1 VNIFSLITALFVTR
15 LSFSRLGEELM
26 AMFSMGALQVSRS
39 FNQMVTDTTNVRDVS
54 EQMVLLEPDAAPL
67 FVLTNAAKRKQP
79 TIGPR
84 FEWVEDN
91 EVSLWGQASL
101 AADTTSAVTSILVA
115 DGTLF
120 GVGDIVAVPKAQSS
134 SAAPEV
140 FLVTSITT
148 NTLTITRGVGGS
160 GADTIPAT
168 GSLRI
173 LASAFKE
180 DDNVGQQRYT
190 SKTVQISYAQIF
202 KTPVKVTH
210 TAASTKQYGAPQG
223 ERKYQLVKALIR
235 HRSEI
240 EAAGLWSRA
249 SESLASP
256 GSRWTTMGWLSR
268 ISTNKTDASTTATIT
283 TWNTFSETAF
293 RYGEKQKLLL
303 CAPKVISALNFYSQ
317 NKLLTRVGD
326 TVFGVK
332 IARFE
337 MALGEFLLANDYRL
351 GTADVGF
358 PGGNSFATHA
368 YSIDLPSVAIRYLQ
382 GGGDSLIGDTKLFE
396 NVLPDGSTTRTDEYR
411 SQIGWEIRHEKKHAW
426 LFDLSAYA

>member
-1 VNIFSLITALFVTR
+1 
-15 LSFSRLGEELM
+15 
-26 AMFSMGALQVSRS
+26 
-39 FNQMVTDTTNVRDVS
+39 MVTDTTNVRDVS

-67 FVLTNAAKRKQP
+67 FVLTNSAKRKQP

-84 FEWVEDN
+84 FEWVEDT
-91 EVSLWGQASL
+91 EVSLWGQSSA
-101 AADTTSAVTSILVA
+101 AADWSSAATNILVA

-140 FLVTSITT
+140 FLVTAIST
-148 NTLTITRGVGGS
+148 NTLTITRGIGSS
-160 GADTIPAT
+160 GADTVSAT

-180 DDNVGQQRYT
+180 DDNIGQQRYT
-190 SKTVQISYAQIF
+190 AKTVQISYAQIF

-240 EAAGLWSRA
+240 EAAGLWGRA
-249 SESLASP
+249 SESLNSP
-256 GSRWTTMGWLSR
+256 SSRWTSMGFLSR
-268 ISTNKTDASTTATIT
+268 IATNKTDANSTATIT

-351 GTADVGF
+351 GTADIGF

-368 YSIDLPSVAIRYLQ
+368 YSIDLPSVAMRYLQ
-382 GGGDSLIGDTKLFE
+382 GGGDNLIGDTKLFE
-396 NVLPDGSTTRTDEYR
+396 NILPDGSTTRTDEYR
-411 SQIGWEIRHEKKHAW
+411 SQLGWEIRHERKHAW
-426 LFDLSAYA
+426 IFDLSSYS

>member
-1 VNIFSLITALFVTR
+1 
-15 LSFSRLGEELM
+15 M
-26 AMFSMGALQVSRS
+26 LQVARN
-39 FNQMVTDTTNVRDVS
+39 FDQFVTDTTNVRDVS

-84 FEWVEDN
+84 FEWVEDT
-91 EVSLWGQASL
+91 EVSLWGYASSSSD
-101 AADTTSAVTSILVA
+101 ASSVTTTLGVS
-115 DGTLF
+115 DGTIF

-134 SAAPEV
+134 SAAPEI
-140 FLVTSITT
+140 FLVTAVST
-148 NTLTITRGVGGS
+148 NSLTITRNIGGS
-160 GADTIPAT
+160 GADTIGQT
-168 GSLRI
+168 QSLRVI
-173 LASAFKE
+173 ASAFKE
-180 DDNVGQQRYT
+180 DDNIGQQRYT
-190 SKTVQISYAQIF
+190 AKTVQISYAQIF

-240 EAAGLWSRA
+240 EGAGLWGRA
-249 SESLASP
+249 SEALALPS
-256 GSRWTTMGWLSR
+256 SRWTTMGFLSR
-268 ISTNKTDASTTATIT
+268 IATNKTDASTTATIT

-337 MALGEFLLANDYRL
+337 MALGEFMLANDYRL
-351 GTADVGF
+351 GTGDVGYVA
-358 PGGNSFATHA
+358 GNNFATHA

-382 GGGDSLIGDTKLFE
+382 GGGDNLIGDTKLYE
-396 NVLPDGSTTRTDEYR
+396 NILPDGSTTRTDEYR
-411 SQIGWEIRHEKKHAW
+411 SQLGWEIRHERKHAW

>member
-1 VNIFSLITALFVTR
+1 VALSV
-15 LSFSRLGEELM
+15 
-26 AMFSMGALQVSRS
+26 ARS

-67 FVLTNAAKRKQP
+67 FVLTNSAKRKQP

-84 FEWVEDN
+84 FEWVEDT
-91 EVSLWGQASL
+91 EVSLWGQSSATTDWSS
-101 AADTTSAVTSILVA
+101 AATNILVA

-120 GVGDIVAVPKAQSS
+120 GVGDVVAIPKAQSS

-140 FLVTSITT
+140 LLVTAIST
-148 NTLTITRGVGGS
+148 NTLTVTRGVGSS
-160 GADTIPAT
+160 GADTLPAT
-168 GSLRI
+168 GSMRI
-173 LASAFKE
+173 LASAFRE
-180 DDNVGQQRYT
+180 DDNIGQQRYT
-190 SKTVQISYAQIF
+190 AKTVQISYAQIF

-249 SESLASP
+249 SETLASP
-256 GSRWTTMGWLSR
+256 SSRWTSMGFLSR
-268 ISTNKTDASTTATIT
+268 IATNKTDANTTATIT

-303 CAPKVISALNFYSQ
+303 CAPKVISAINFYSQ

-337 MALGEFLLANDYRL
+337 MALGEFMLANDYRL
-351 GTADVGF
+351 GTADIGF

-368 YSIDLPSVAIRYLQ
+368 YSIDLPSIAIRYLN
-382 GGGDSLIGDTKLFE
+382 GGGDNLIGDTKLFE

-411 SQIGWEIRHEKKHAW
+411 SQLGWEIRHERKHAW
-426 LFDLSAYA
+426 IFDLSAYS

>member
-1 VNIFSLITALFVTR
+1 
-15 LSFSRLGEELM
+15 M
-26 AMFSMGALQVSRS
+26 ALQAARS

-84 FEWVEDN
+84 FEWVEDT
-91 EVSLWGQASL
+91 EVSLWGYASS
-101 AADTTSAVTSILVA
+101 AGDYTSAVTAIGVA

-140 FLVTSITT
+140 FLVTAVAT
-148 NTLTITRGVGGS
+148 NTLTVTRGIGGS
-160 GADTIPAT
+160 GADTIGQT
-168 GSLRI
+168 QSLRI

-180 DDNVGQQRYT
+180 DDNIGQQRYT

-240 EAAGLWSRA
+240 EGAGLWSRA
-249 SESLASP
+249 SETLNSP
-256 GSRWTTMGWLSR
+256 SSRWTTMGFLSR
-268 ISTNKTDASTTATIT
+268 IATNKTDANTTASIT

-303 CAPKVISALNFYSQ
+303 CAPRVISALNFYSQ

-337 MALGEFLLANDYRL
+337 MALGEFMLANDYRL
-351 GTADVGF
+351 GTGDVGF
-358 PGGNSFATHA
+358 SAGNSFSNHA
-368 YSIDLPSVAIRYLQ
+368 YSIDLPSVAMRYLN
-382 GGGDSLIGDTKLFE
+382 GGGDNLIGDTKLFE

-411 SQIGWEIRHEKKHAW
+411 SQLGWEIRHERKHAW
-426 LFDLSAYA
+426 VFDLSSYQ

>member
-1 VNIFSLITALFVTR
+1 MGLNVT
-15 LSFSRLGEELM
+15 
-26 AMFSMGALQVSRS
+26 RS

-79 TIGPR
+79 SIGPR
-84 FEWVEDN
+84 FEWVEDT
-91 EVSLWGQASL
+91 EVSLWGQASNT
-101 AADTTSAVTSILVA
+101 ADYASNVTTILVA

-134 SAAPEV
+134 AAAPEV
-140 FLVTSITT
+140 FLVTNVAT
-148 NTLTITRGVGGS
+148 NTLTITRGVGS
-160 GADTIPAT
+160 GADTITQT

-180 DDNVGQQRYT
+180 DDNIGQQRYT
-190 SKTVQISYAQIF
+190 AKTVQISYTQIF

-249 SESLASP
+249 SESLGSP
-256 GSRWTTMGWLSR
+256 SSRWTTMGFLPR
-268 ISTNKTDASTTATIT
+268 IATNKTDGSNTLTLTAF
-283 TWNTFSETAF
+283 NTFGETAF
-293 RYGEKQKLLL
+293 RWGEKQKLFL
-303 CAPKVISALNFYSQ
+303 CAPKIISALNFFSQ

-332 IARFE
+332 ISRFSL
-337 MALGEFLLANDYRL
+337 ALGEFLLANDYRL
-351 GTADVGF
+351 STAEVGF
-358 PGGNSFATHA
+358 PASPAGLSNFASHA
-368 YSIDLPSVAIRYLQ
+368 YSIDLPSVAWRYLQ
-382 GGGDSLIGDTKLFE
+382 GGGDNLIGDTKLFE
-396 NVLPDGSTTRTDEYR
+396 NVVPDGSTTRVDEYR
-411 SQIGWEIRHEKKHAW
+411 TQGGWEIRHERKHAW
-426 LFDLSAYA
+426 LFDVSAYA

>member
-1 VNIFSLITALFVTR
+1 L
-15 LSFSRLGEELM
+15 
-26 AMFSMGALQVSRS
+26 ALQVSRS
-39 FNQMVTDTTNVRDVS
+39 FDQFVTDTTNVRDVS

-84 FEWVEDN
+84 FEWVEDT
-91 EVSLWGQASL
+91 EVSLWGQGNS
-101 AADTTSAVTSILVA
+101 AADNSSVVTALAVA

-120 GVGDIVAVPKAQSS
+120 GVGDICSVPKAQSS

-140 FLVTSITT
+140 FLVTSISS
-148 NTLTITRGVGGS
+148 NTLTITRGIGGS

-168 GSLRI
+168 GSIRI

-180 DDNVGQQRYT
+180 DDNIGQQRYT
-190 SKTVQISYAQIF
+190 AKTVQISYAQIF

-223 ERKYQLVKALIR
+223 ERKFQLVKALIR

-249 SESLASP
+249 SESLALPS
-256 GSRWTTMGWLSR
+256 SRWTTMGWLTR
-268 ISTNKTDASTTATIT
+268 IATNKTDANTTATIT

-351 GTADVGF
+351 GTGDVGF

-382 GGGDSLIGDTKLFE
+382 GGGDNLIGDTKLFE
-396 NVLPDGSTTRTDEYR
+396 NILPDGSTTRTDEYR
-411 SQIGWEIRHEKKHAW
+411 SQVGWEHRHERKHAW

>member
-1 VNIFSLITALFVTR
+1 MALTV
-15 LSFSRLGEELM
+15 
-26 AMFSMGALQVSRS
+26 ARS
-39 FNQMVTDTTNVRDVS
+39 FDQMVTDTTNVRDVS

-84 FEWVEDN
+84 FEWVEDT
-91 EVSLWGQASL
+91 EVSLWGQSSATVDWSS
-101 AADTTSAVTSILVA
+101 AATNVLVS

-120 GVGDIVAVPKAQSS
+120 GVGDICAVPKTQSS

-140 FLVTSITT
+140 FLVTAVST
-148 NTLTITRGVGGS
+148 NTLTITRGVGS
-160 GADTIPAT
+160 AGADTLPAT
-168 GSLRI
+168 GSIRI
-173 LASAFKE
+173 LASAFRE
-180 DDNVGQQRYT
+180 DDSLGTQRYT
-190 SKTVQISYAQIF
+190 AKTVQISYAQIF
-202 KTPVKVTH
+202 KTPVKITH

-223 ERKYQLVKALIR
+223 ERKFQLVKSLIR

-249 SESLASP
+249 SESLATPS
-256 GSRWTTMGWLSR
+256 SRWTTMGWLSR
-268 ISTNKTDASTTATIT
+268 IATNKTDASTTATIT
-283 TWNTFSETAF
+283 TWNNFAETAF

-303 CAPKVISALNFYSQ
+303 CAPRVISALNFYSQ

-351 GTADVGF
+351 GTSDVGF
-358 PGGNSFATHA
+358 PGGNSFSNHA
-368 YSIDLPSVAIRYLQ
+368 YSIDLPSVAMRYLQ
-382 GGGDSLIGDTKLFE
+382 GGGDNLIGDTKLYE

-411 SQIGWEIRHEKKHAW
+411 SQLGWEIRHERKHAW
-426 LFDLSAYA
+426 LYDLSAYS

>member
-1 VNIFSLITALFVTR
+1 V
-15 LSFSRLGEELM
+15 
-26 AMFSMGALQVSRS
+26 ALQVSRS

-84 FEWVEDN
+84 FEWVEDT
-91 EVSLWGQASL
+91 EVSLWGQSSA
-101 AADTTSAVTSILVA
+101 AADWSSAATNILVV

-120 GVGDIVAVPKAQSS
+120 GVGDIIAVPKAVSS

-140 FLVTSITT
+140 FLVTAIST
-148 NTLTITRGVGGS
+148 NTLTITRGVGSS
-160 GADTIPAT
+160 GADTVPAT

-180 DDNVGQQRYT
+180 DDNIGQQRYT
-190 SKTVQISYAQIF
+190 AKTVQISYAQIF

-240 EAAGLWSRA
+240 EGAGLWSRA
-249 SESLASP
+249 SESLNSP
-256 GSRWTTMGWLSR
+256 SSRWTTMGFLSR
-268 ISTNKTDASTTATIT
+268 IATNKTDASGTATIT
-283 TWNTFSETAF
+283 TWNTFSETCF

-337 MALGEFLLANDYRL
+337 MALGEFMLANDYRL
-351 GTADVGF
+351 GTGDVGF
-358 PGGNSFATHA
+358 PGGNSFSNHA

-382 GGGDSLIGDTKLFE
+382 GGGDNLIGDTKLFE
-396 NVLPDGSTTRTDEYR
+396 NILPDGSTTRTDEYR
-411 SQIGWEIRHEKKHAW
+411 SQLGWEIRHERKHAW
-426 LFDLSAYA
+426 LFDVLTYA

>member
-1 VNIFSLITALFVTR
+1 VALNV
-15 LSFSRLGEELM
+15 
-26 AMFSMGALQVSRS
+26 ARS
-39 FNQMVTDTTNVRDVS
+39 FNQFVTDTTNVRDVS

-84 FEWVEDN
+84 YEWVEDT
-91 EVSLWGQASL
+91 EVSLWGQASNGTTDYSS
-101 AADTTSAVTSILVA
+101 AATNILVA

-120 GVGDIVAVPKAQSS
+120 GVGDICATPKAQSS
-134 SAAPEV
+134 NAAPEV
-140 FLVTSITT
+140 FLVTAIAT
-148 NTLTITRGVGGS
+148 NTLTIARGIGGS
-160 GADTIPAT
+160 GADTITAT
-168 GSLRI
+168 GSIRI
-173 LASAFKE
+173 LASAFTE
-180 DDNVGQQRYT
+180 NATLSTQRYT

-202 KTPVKVTH
+202 KTPVQVTH
-210 TAASTKQYGAPQG
+210 TSASTKQYGAPQG

-249 SESLASP
+249 SESLNSP
-256 GSRWTTMGWLSR
+256 ASRWTTMGWLSR
-268 ISTNKTDASTTATIT
+268 IATNKTDANTTATIT
-283 TWNTFSETAF
+283 TWNTFAETAF

-351 GTADVGF
+351 GTADIGF
-358 PGGNSFATHA
+358 PGGNSFASHA

-382 GGGDSLIGDTKLFE
+382 GGGDNLIGDTKLFE

-411 SQIGWEIRHEKKHAW
+411 TQLGWEIRHERKHAW
-426 LFDLSAYA
+426 IFDLSAYA

>member
-1 VNIFSLITALFVTR
+1 L
-15 LSFSRLGEELM
+15 
-26 AMFSMGALQVSRS
+26 ALQVARS

-79 TIGPR
+79 TIAPR
-84 FEWVEDN
+84 FEWVEDT
-91 EVSLWGQASL
+91 EVSLWGQSSAAS
-101 AADTTSAVTSILVA
+101 DWTSAATNILVA
-115 DGTLF
+115 DGSLF
-120 GVGDIVAVPKAQSS
+120 GVADIIAIPKAVNS

-140 FLVTSITT
+140 ALITAIST
-148 NTLTITRGVGGS
+148 NTLTITRGVGS
-160 GADTIPAT
+160 AGADTLPAT
-168 GSLRI
+168 GSIRI
-173 LASAFKE
+173 LASAFTE
-180 DDNVGQQRYT
+180 DANIGQQRYT
-190 SKTVQISYAQIF
+190 AKTMQIGYAAIF
-202 KTPVKVTH
+202 KTPVKATH

-240 EAAGLWSRA
+240 EGAGLWSRA
-249 SESLASP
+249 SESLNSP
-256 GSRWTTMGWLSR
+256 SSRWTSMGFLSR
-268 ISTNKTDASTTATIT
+268 IATNKTDAGGTATIT
-283 TWNTFSETAF
+283 TWNTFSETCF

-337 MALGEFLLANDYRL
+337 MALGEFMLANDYRL

-358 PGGNSFATHA
+358 PGGNSFASHA

-382 GGGDSLIGDTKLFE
+382 GGGDNLIGDTKLFE
-396 NVLPDGSTTRTDEYR
+396 NILPDGSTTRTDEYR
-411 SQIGWEIRHEKKHAW
+411 SQLGWEIRHERKHGW
-426 LFDLSAYA
+426 LFDLLTYA

>member
-1 VNIFSLITALFVTR
+1 L
-15 LSFSRLGEELM
+15 
-26 AMFSMGALQVSRS
+26 ALQVSRS
-39 FNQMVTDTTNVRDVS
+39 FDQFVTDTTNVRDVS

-84 FEWVEDN
+84 FEWVEDT
-91 EVSLWGQASL
+91 EVSLWGQGNS
-101 AADTTSAVTSILVA
+101 AADNTSVVTALAVV

-140 FLVTSITT
+140 FLVTAIAT
-148 NTLTITRGVGGS
+148 NILTITRGIGGS

-173 LASAFKE
+173 LASAFRE
-180 DDNVGQQRYT
+180 DDNIGQQRYT

-249 SESLASP
+249 SESLALPS
-256 GSRWTTMGWLSR
+256 SRWTSMGWLTR
-268 ISTNKTDASTTATIT
+268 IATNKTDANTTATIT

-351 GTADVGF
+351 GTGDIGF

-368 YSIDLPSVAIRYLQ
+368 YSIDLPSVAIRYLN
-382 GGGDSLIGDTKLFE
+382 GGGDNLIGDTKLFE
-396 NVLPDGSTTRTDEYR
+396 NILPDGSTTRTDEYR
-411 SQIGWEIRHEKKHAW
+411 SQIGWEIRHERKHAW
-426 LFDLSAYA
+426 IFDLSAYA

>member
-1 VNIFSLITALFVTR
+1 V
-15 LSFSRLGEELM
+15 
-26 AMFSMGALQVSRS
+26 LQVSRS
-39 FNQMVTDTTNVRDVS
+39 FDQFVTDTTNVRDVS

-84 FEWVEDN
+84 FEWVEDT
-91 EVSLWGQASL
+91 EVSLWGYSSQTV
-101 AADTTSAVTSILVA
+101 DYTSVATNILVA
-115 DGTLF
+115 DGTIF

-140 FLVTSITT
+140 FLVTAIST

-160 GADTIPAT
+160 GADTVPAT
-168 GSLRI
+168 GSLRV

-180 DDNVGQQRYT
+180 DDNIGQQRYT
-190 SKTVQISYAQIF
+190 AKTVQISYAQIF

-240 EAAGLWSRA
+240 EGAGLWSRA
-249 SESLASP
+249 SESLALPS
-256 GSRWTTMGWLSR
+256 SRWTTMGFLSR
-268 ISTNKTDASTTATIT
+268 IATNKTDASTTATIT

-337 MALGEFLLANDYRL
+337 MALGEFMLANDYRL
-351 GTADVGF
+351 GTGDVGYST
-358 PGGNSFATHA
+358 GNNFASHA

-382 GGGDSLIGDTKLFE
+382 GGGDNLIGDTKLYE
-396 NVLPDGSTTRTDEYR
+396 NILPDGSTTRTDEYR
-411 SQIGWEIRHEKKHAW
+411 SQLGWEIRHERKHAW

>member
-1 VNIFSLITALFVTR
+1 
-15 LSFSRLGEELM
+15 M
-26 AMFSMGALQVSRS
+26 ALQVARS
-39 FNQMVTDTTNVRDVS
+39 FNQFVTDTTNVRDVS

-84 FEWVEDN
+84 FEWVEDT
-91 EVSLWGQASL
+91 EVSLWGQSSATT
-101 AADTTSAVTSILVA
+101 DWTSAATNILVA

-120 GVGDIVAVPKAQSS
+120 GVGDAVAVPKAASS

-140 FLVTSITT
+140 FLVTAIST
-148 NTLTITRGVGGS
+148 NTLTVTRGVGSS
-160 GADTIPAT
+160 GADTLPAT

-190 SKTVQISYAQIF
+190 AKTVQISYAQIF

-223 ERKYQLVKALIR
+223 ERKYQLVKSLIR

-240 EAAGLWSRA
+240 EAAGLWMRA
-249 SESLASP
+249 SESLNSP
-256 GSRWTTMGWLSR
+256 SSRWTTMGWLSR
-268 ISTNKTDASTTATIT
+268 IATNKTDAGGATSATIT

-337 MALGEFLLANDYRL
+337 MALGEFMLANDYRL
-351 GTADVGF
+351 GTSDVGF
-358 PGGNSFATHA
+358 PGGNSFSSHA

-382 GGGDSLIGDTKLFE
+382 GGGDNLIGDTKLFE
-396 NVLPDGSTTRTDEYR
+396 NILPDGSTTRTDEYR
-411 SQIGWEIRHEKKHAW
+411 SQIGWEIRHERKHAF
-426 LFDLSAYA
+426 LFDLLNYA

>member
-1 VNIFSLITALFVTR
+1 LALNV
-15 LSFSRLGEELM
+15 
-26 AMFSMGALQVSRS
+26 ARS
-39 FNQMVTDTTNVRDVS
+39 FNQFVTDTTNVRDVS

-67 FVLTNAAKRKQP
+67 FVLTNAAKRKQA

-84 FEWVEDN
+84 FEWVEDT
-91 EVSLWGQASL
+91 EVSLWGQAS
-101 AADTTSAVTSILVA
+101 AGSDYSSTVVSILVA

-140 FLVTSITT
+140 FLVTAVST
-148 NTLTITRGVGGS
+148 NTLTITRGIGGS
-160 GADTIPAT
+160 GADTISQT

-210 TAASTKQYGAPQG
+210 TAASTKQYAAPQG
-223 ERKYQLVKALIR
+223 ERKFQLVKALIR

-256 GSRWTTMGWLSR
+256 SSRWTTMGWLSR
-268 ISTNKTDASTTATIT
+268 IATNKTDASTTATIT

-293 RYGEKQKLLL
+293 RYGDKQKLLL

-337 MALGEFLLANDYRL
+337 MALGEFMLANDYRL

-358 PGGNSFATHA
+358 PSGGNSFSNHA

-382 GGGDSLIGDTKLFE
+382 GGGDNLIGDTKLFE

-411 SQIGWEIRHEKKHAW
+411 SQLGWEIRHERKHAW
-426 LFDLSAYA
+426 IFDLSAYS

>member
-1 VNIFSLITALFVTR
+1 MALTA
-15 LSFSRLGEELM
+15 
-26 AMFSMGALQVSRS
+26 ARS
-39 FNQMVTDTTNVRDVS
+39 FDQFVTDTTNVRDVS

-84 FEWVEDN
+84 FEWVEDT
-91 EVSLWGQASL
+91 EVSLWGQSSATT
-101 AADTTSAVTSILVA
+101 DWTSAATNVLVA

-120 GVGDIVAVPKAQSS
+120 GVGDICAVPKAQSS

-140 FLVTSITT
+140 FLVTAINS
-148 NTLTITRGVGGS
+148 NTLTVTRGVGSS
-160 GADTIPAT
+160 GADTLPAT
-168 GSLRI
+168 GSIRI
-173 LASAFKE
+173 LASAFQE
-180 DDNVGQQRYT
+180 SDNIGTQRYT
-190 SKTVQISYAQIF
+190 AKTVQISYAQIF
-202 KTPVKVTH
+202 KTPIKITH

-223 ERKYQLVKALIR
+223 ERKYQLVKSLIR

-249 SESLASP
+249 SESLAAP
-256 GSRWTTMGWLSR
+256 NSRWTTMGWLSR
-268 ISTNKTDASTTATIT
+268 IATNKTDASTTATIT

-337 MALGEFLLANDYRL
+337 MALGEFMLANDYRL
-351 GTADVGF
+351 GTSDVGF
-358 PGGNSFATHA
+358 PGGNSFASHA
-368 YSIDLPSVAIRYLQ
+368 YSIDLPSVAMRYLQ
-382 GGGDSLIGDTKLFE
+382 GGGDNLIGDTKLYE
-396 NVLPDGSTTRTDEYR
+396 NVLPDGSTQRTDEYR
-411 SQIGWEIRHEKKHAW
+411 SQLGWEIRHEKKHAW
-426 LFDLSAYA
+426 IFDLSAYA

>member
-1 VNIFSLITALFVTR
+1 MLL
-15 LSFSRLGEELM
+15 
-26 AMFSMGALQVSRS
+26 VSRS
-39 FNQMVTDTTNVRDVS
+39 FDQFVVDTTNVRDVS

-84 FEWVEDN
+84 FEWVEDT
-91 EVSLWGQASL
+91 EVSLWGYASQ
-101 AADTTSAVTSILVA
+101 TTDYTSVATNILVA
-115 DGTLF
+115 DGTIF

-140 FLVTSITT
+140 FLITAIST

-160 GADTIPAT
+160 GADTLPAT
-168 GSLRI
+168 GSLRV

-190 SKTVQISYAQIF
+190 AKTVQISYAQIF

-240 EAAGLWSRA
+240 EGAGLWSRA
-249 SESLASP
+249 SESLALPS
-256 GSRWTTMGWLSR
+256 SRWTTMGFLSR
-268 ISTNKTDASTTATIT
+268 IATNKTDASTTATIT

-337 MALGEFLLANDYRL
+337 MALGEFMLANDYRL
-351 GTADVGF
+351 GTGDVGYST
-358 PGGNSFATHA
+358 GNNFASHA

-382 GGGDSLIGDTKLFE
+382 GGGDNLIGDTKLYE
-396 NVLPDGSTTRTDEYR
+396 NILPDGSTTRTDEYR
-411 SQIGWEIRHEKKHAW
+411 SQLGWEIRHERKHAW

>member
-1 VNIFSLITALFVTR
+1 MALGV
-15 LSFSRLGEELM
+15 
-26 AMFSMGALQVSRS
+26 ARS
-39 FNQMVTDTTNVRDVS
+39 FDQFVTDTTNVRDVS

-84 FEWVEDN
+84 FEWVEDT
-91 EVSLWGQASL
+91 EVSLWGQGNS
-101 AADTTSAVTSILVA
+101 AADNSSVVTALAVA

-140 FLVTSITT
+140 FLVTAIST
-148 NTLTITRGVGGS
+148 NTLTITRGIGGS

-180 DDNVGQQRYT
+180 DDNIGQQRYT

-223 ERKYQLVKALIR
+223 ERKYQLVKSLIR

-240 EAAGLWSRA
+240 EAAGLWARA
-249 SESLASP
+249 SESLAVPS
-256 GSRWTTMGWLSR
+256 SRWTTMGWLSR
-268 ISTNKTDASTTATIT
+268 IATNKTDANTTATIT

-351 GTADVGF
+351 GTGDIGF

-368 YSIDLPSVAIRYLQ
+368 YSIDLPSVAIRYLN
-382 GGGDSLIGDTKLFE
+382 GGGDNLIGDTKLYE
-396 NVLPDGSTTRTDEYR
+396 NILPDGSTTRTDEYR
-411 SQIGWEIRHEKKHAW
+411 SQLGWEIRHERKHAW
-426 LFDLSAYA
+426 IFDLSAYQ

>member
-1 VNIFSLITALFVTR
+1 MTM
-15 LSFSRLGEELM
+15 LSV
-26 AMFSMGALQVSRS
+26 ARS

-84 FEWVEDN
+84 FEWVEDT
-91 EVSLWGQASL
+91 EVSLWGQSSGTGDYASNI
-101 AADTTSAVTSILVA
+101 TEILVKDA
-115 DGTLF
+115 TVF
-120 GVGDIVAVPKAQSS
+120 GVGDVCAVPKAVGSS
-134 SAAPEV
+134 SAPEV
-140 FLVTSITT
+140 FLVTAISS
-148 NTLTITRGVGGS
+148 NSLTITRGIGS
-160 GADTIPAT
+160 AGADTISQT
-168 GSLRI
+168 GSIRI

-180 DDNVGQQRYT
+180 DDNIGTQRYT

-223 ERKYQLVKALIR
+223 ERKYQLVKSMIR

-240 EAAGLWSRA
+240 EAAGLWLRA

-256 GSRWTTMGWLSR
+256 SSRWTSMGFLSR
-268 ISTNKTDASTTATIT
+268 VATNKTDANTTCTVT

-303 CAPKVISALNFYSQ
+303 CAPKVISAINYFSQ

-337 MALGEFLLANDYRL
+337 LALGEFMLANNYRL
-351 GTADVGF
+351 GTGDIGF
-358 PGGNSFATHA
+358 PGGNSFASHA
-368 YSIDLPSVAIRYLQ
+368 YSVDLPSVAIRYLS
-382 GGGDSLIGDTKLFE
+382 GGGDNLIGDTKLYE

-411 SQIGWEIRHEKKHAW
+411 SQMGWEIRHERKHAW
-426 LFDLSAYA
+426 MFDVTAYA

>member
-1 VNIFSLITALFVTR
+1 MALTV
-15 LSFSRLGEELM
+15 
-26 AMFSMGALQVSRS
+26 ARS
-39 FNQMVTDTTNVRDVS
+39 FDQMVTDTTNVRDVS

-84 FEWVEDN
+84 FEWVEDT
-91 EVSLWGQASL
+91 EVSLWGQS
-101 AADTTSAVTSILVA
+101 SATVDWSSVATSILVA

-120 GVGDIVAVPKAQSS
+120 GVGDICAAPKAQSS

-140 FLVTSITT
+140 FLVTAVST
-148 NTLTITRGVGGS
+148 NTLTITRGVGS
-160 GADTIPAT
+160 AGADTLPAT
-168 GSLRI
+168 GSIRI

-180 DDNVGQQRYT
+180 DDNIGTQRYT
-190 SKTVQISYAQIF
+190 AKTVQISYAQIF

-223 ERKYQLVKALIR
+223 ERKFQLVKSLIR

-249 SESLASP
+249 SESLATPS
-256 GSRWTTMGWLSR
+256 SRWTTMGWLSR
-268 ISTNKTDASTTATIT
+268 IATNKTDASTTATIT
-283 TWNTFSETAF
+283 TWNNFAETAF

-303 CAPKVISALNFYSQ
+303 CAPRVISALNFYSQ

-351 GTADVGF
+351 GTSDVGF
-358 PGGNSFATHA
+358 PGGNSFSNHA
-368 YSIDLPSVAIRYLQ
+368 YSIDLPSVAMRYLQ
-382 GGGDSLIGDTKLFE
+382 GGGDNLIGDTKLYE

-411 SQIGWEIRHEKKHAW
+411 SQLGWEIRHERKHAW
-426 LFDLSAYA
+426 LYDLSAYS

>member
-1 VNIFSLITALFVTR
+1 MALSV
-15 LSFSRLGEELM
+15 
-26 AMFSMGALQVSRS
+26 ARS
-39 FNQMVTDTTNVRDVS
+39 FDQMVTDTTNVRDVS

-84 FEWVEDN
+84 FEWVEDT
-91 EVSLWGQASL
+91 EVSLWGQAS
-101 AADTTSAVTSILVA
+101 AGSDYSSTITSILVA

-134 SAAPEV
+134 SSAPEV
-140 FLVTSITT
+140 FLVTAVST
-148 NTLTITRGVGGS
+148 NTLTITRGIGS
-160 GADTIPAT
+160 AGADTISQT

-180 DDNVGQQRYT
+180 DDNIGQQRYT

-249 SESLASP
+249 SESLALPS
-256 GSRWTTMGWLSR
+256 SRWTTMGWLGR
-268 ISTNKTDASTTATIT
+268 IATNKTDANTTATIT
-283 TWNTFSETAF
+283 TWNTFSETCF

-351 GTADVGF
+351 GTGDVGF
-358 PGGNSFATHA
+358 PGGNSFSNHA

-382 GGGDSLIGDTKLFE
+382 GGGDNLIGDTKLYE
-396 NVLPDGSTTRTDEYR
+396 NILPDGSTTRTDEYR
-411 SQIGWEIRHEKKHAW
+411 SQMGWEIRHERKHAW
-426 LFDLSAYA
+426 IFDLSAYA

>member
-1 VNIFSLITALFVTR
+1 MALTV
-15 LSFSRLGEELM
+15 
-26 AMFSMGALQVSRS
+26 ARS
-39 FNQMVTDTTNVRDVS
+39 FDQMVTDTTNVRDVS

-84 FEWVEDN
+84 FEWVEDT
-91 EVSLWGQASL
+91 EVSLWGQS
-101 AADTTSAVTSILVA
+101 SATVDWSSVATSILVA

-120 GVGDIVAVPKAQSS
+120 GVGDICAVPKAQSS

-140 FLVTSITT
+140 FLVTAVST
-148 NTLTITRGVGGS
+148 NTLTITRGVGS
-160 GADTIPAT
+160 AGADTLPAT
-168 GSLRI
+168 GSIRI

-180 DDNVGQQRYT
+180 DDNIGTQRYT
-190 SKTVQISYAQIF
+190 AKTVQISYAQIF

-223 ERKYQLVKALIR
+223 ERKFQLVKSLIR

-249 SESLASP
+249 SESLATPS
-256 GSRWTTMGWLSR
+256 SRWTTMGWLSR
-268 ISTNKTDASTTATIT
+268 IATNKTDASTTATIT
-283 TWNTFSETAF
+283 TWNNFAETAF

-303 CAPKVISALNFYSQ
+303 CAPRVISALNFYSQ

-351 GTADVGF
+351 GTSDVGF
-358 PGGNSFATHA
+358 PGGNSFSNHA
-368 YSIDLPSVAIRYLQ
+368 YSIDLPSVAMRYLQ
-382 GGGDSLIGDTKLFE
+382 GGGDNLIGDTKLYE

-411 SQIGWEIRHEKKHAW
+411 SQLGWEIRHERKHAW
-426 LFDLSAYA
+426 LYDLSAYS

>member
-1 VNIFSLITALFVTR
+1 MALNVT
-15 LSFSRLGEELM
+15 
-26 AMFSMGALQVSRS
+26 RS
-39 FNQMVTDTTNVRDVS
+39 FNQFVTDTTNVRDVS

-84 FEWVEDN
+84 FEWIEDT
-91 EVSLWGQASL
+91 EVSLWGQAS
-101 AADTTSAVTSILVA
+101 AGSDYASTVVTILVA

-120 GVGDIVAVPKAQSS
+120 GVGDICAVPKAQSS
-134 SAAPEV
+134 NAAPEV
-140 FLVTSITT
+140 FLVTAVAT
-148 NTLTITRGVGGS
+148 NTLTITRGIGS
-160 GADTIPAT
+160 AGADTITQT
-168 GSLRI
+168 GSIRI

-180 DDNVGQQRYT
+180 DDNIGAQRYT
-190 SKTVQISYAQIF
+190 AKTVQISYAPIF
-202 KTPVKVTH
+202 KTPVKITH

-223 ERKYQLVKALIR
+223 ERKFQLVKALIR

-249 SESLASP
+249 SETLATP
-256 GSRWTTMGWLSR
+256 GTRWTTMGWLSR
-268 ISTNKTDASTTATIT
+268 IATNKTDASTTATIT

-303 CAPKVISALNFYSQ
+303 CAPRVISALNFYSQ

-337 MALGEFLLANDYRL
+337 MALGEFMLANDYRL

-358 PGGNSFATHA
+358 PGGNSFAAHA
-368 YSIDLPSVAIRYLQ
+368 YSIDLPSVALRYLS
-382 GGGDSLIGDTKLFE
+382 GGGDNLIGDTKLYE
-396 NVLPDGSTTRTDEYR
+396 NVVPDGSTTRTDEYR
-411 SQIGWEIRHEKKHAW
+411 TQMGWEIRHERKHAW
-426 LFDLSAYA
+426 VFDLSAYA

>member
-1 VNIFSLITALFVTR
+1 MALNV
-15 LSFSRLGEELM
+15 
-26 AMFSMGALQVSRS
+26 ARS
-39 FNQMVTDTTNVRDVS
+39 FNQFVTDTTNVRDVS

-84 FEWVEDN
+84 FEWVEDT
-91 EVSLWGQASL
+91 EVSLWGQASSTGDYSSV
-101 AADTTSAVTSILVA
+101 ATTILVA
-115 DGTLF
+115 DSSLF
-120 GVGDIVAVPKAQSS
+120 GVGDICAVPKAQSS

-140 FLVTSITT
+140 FLVTGSGGNSITV
-148 NTLTITRGVGGS
+148 TRGIGS
-160 GADTIPAT
+160 AGADTLSQT
-168 GSLRI
+168 GSIRI
-173 LASAFKE
+173 LSSAFRE
-180 DDNVGQQRYT
+180 DDNIGTQRYQ

-240 EAAGLWSRA
+240 EGAGLWSRA
-249 SESLASP
+249 SETLNSP
-256 GSRWTTMGWLSR
+256 SSRWTTMGWLPR
-268 ISTNKTDASTTATIT
+268 ISTNKTDANTTATIT

-337 MALGEFLLANDYRL
+337 MALGEFMLANDYRL
-351 GTADVGF
+351 GTGDIGF
-358 PGGNSFATHA
+358 PGGNSFSNHA
-368 YSIDLPSVAIRYLQ
+368 YSIDLPSVAMRYLQ
-382 GGGDSLIGDTKLFE
+382 GGGDNLIGDTKLFE

-411 SQIGWEIRHEKKHAW
+411 SQLGWEIRHERKHAW
-426 LFDLSAYA
+426 VFDLSAYS